1 MIERVVAGE
10 AVVLVGPDA
19 TELGEAVRAMVARGE
34 RVGAV
39 VGEPDDP
46 TVQAAVAEM
55 LAELFGV
62 PTIS

>member
-19 TELGEAVRAMVARGE
+19 TELGEVVRSMVARGE

-55 LAELFGV
+55 LSEVFGV
-62 PTIS
+62 STIS

>member
-10 AVVLVGPDA
+10 AVVLVGADA

-55 LAELFGV
+55 RSELFGAS
-62 PTIS
+62 TIS

>member
-1 MIERVVAGE
+1 VIERVVSGE

-19 TELGEAVRAMVARGE
+19 NELGEEVRAMVARGE

-55 LAELFGV
+55 VAELFGV
-62 PTIS
+62 STIS

>member
-10 AVVLVGPDA
+10 AVVLVGADA

-46 TVQAAVAEM
+46 TVQAAAAEM
-55 LAELFGV
+55 RSELFGAS
-62 PTIS
+62 TIS

>member
-1 MIERVVAGE
+1 VIERVEAGE

-46 TVQAAVAEM
+46 TVQAEM

-62 PTIS
+62 STIS

>member
-1 MIERVVAGE
+1 VIERVEAGE

-19 TELGEAVRAMVARGE
+19 TELGEVVRAMVARGE